1 MKTADTAYIADTA
14 GTADTAAP
22 PRAAAV
28 AAGRRGHLV
37 ADLRAVRVLWQ
48 REVIRF
54 GRNRLRIA
62 MSVIMPMMF
71 LLVFGTGLNAAVPAE
86 QDAASDFR
94 AFFFPGVLL
103 MAVQAPA
110 MAAGASIVWDR
121 QAGFLRQLLVAPVRR
136 PPLLTGTCL
145 GGATAGLG
153 YALPVLCLA
162 GLVGIPYR
170 PELFL
175 VLAELALI
183 AFAFT
188 SLGVLVAVCAKR
200 PETFQIVIGL
210 CMMPLL
216 FLSGAVFPASGLP
229 GWLGTV
235 VGLNPLTYAVDALRR
250 TLPGE
255 GVSGLGNRAAG
266 PQWGDWTPS
275 VPAELGCVAVLAAL
289 TLAVATYRFARSE

>member
-1 MKTADTAYIADTA
+1 MTSVRTSAPPHTA
-14 GTADTAAP
+14 GAVESTA
-22 PRAAAV
+22 
-28 AAGRRGHLV
+28 RRGRLA

-54 GRNRLRIA
+54 ARNRLRVA

-86 QDAASDFR
+86 QDAFRDFR

-136 PPLLTGTCL
+136 PPLLIGTCL

-153 YALPVLCLA
+153 YAVPVLCLG
-162 GLVGIPYR
+162 GLVGVPYR
-170 PELFL
+170 PELML
-175 VLAELALI
+175 VLVELALI

-235 VGLNPLTYAVDALRR
+235 VRVNPLTYAVDALRR
-250 TLPGE
+250 TLPGQ
-255 GVSGLGNRAAG
+255 GVSGLGERAAG
-266 PQWGDWTPS
+266 PQWWGWTPP
-275 VPAELGCVAVLAAL
+275 VAAEIGCVAVLAVAAL
-289 TLAVATYRFARSE
+289 SVATYRFSRSE